1 MVFNATFNNILV
13 ISWWSV
19 LLVDETNLYLPSNI
33 FPLKYT
39 FCSNRNLS
47 ICSFEEKFI
56 SLETVLHFNIF
67 FGTRA
72 EMKKKISQFFSD
84 LFF

>member
-1 MVFNATFNNILV
+1 MALNTIILTLYISVWCPLITFNP
-13 ISWWSV
+13 
-19 LLVDETNLYLPSNI
+19 NLYLPSNI

-72 EMKKKISQFFSD
+72 EMEKKISQLFSD